1 MQLLKYS
8 YKFVFRKDSLND
20 ALQDDDDQPLV
31 EGVVLEHVE
40 QHLHLH
46 LQLRSGLPP
55 PTAGLSGVAVP
66 GDGGEGQVRDLHP

>member
-40 QHLHLH
+40 QHLQPESARLVPDQPP
-46 LQLRSGLPP
+46 QLVRE
-55 PTAGLSGVAVP
+55 AGGS
-66 GDGGEGQVRDLHP
+66 EIIT